1 MFWNN
6 ARARFRQWIERHII
20 ADDPMPERSRLD
32 IMCEGSA
39 TGTAAEPPEDD
50 VAGGRAGTVSNGQ
63 PGD

>member
-6 ARARFRQWIERHII
+6 ARARFWQWIERHVI

-32 IMCEGSA
+32 IMCEGA
-39 TGTAAEPPEDD
+39 GTGNDGDPTEADL
-50 VAGGRAGTVSNGQ
+50 AGGRAGALSNGQ